1 MVHYIIVYI
10 EWIKVA
16 DSNSLEVDQSLNL
29 TCDQK
34 FMSKFATF
42 VHLKNYSNLQ
52 FWSFLERK
60 KGGPNTFQNQNLR
73 HRVYFMGN
81 LYARITKRQ
90 NSSATRF
97 LTTAENQNGK
107 SCVKISWLPRDFDE
121 FFIFIKELNIFK
133 GILDKLNLKTLI
145 NMAQM

>member
-1 MVHYIIVYI
+1 
-10 EWIKVA
+10 
-16 DSNSLEVDQSLNL
+16 
-29 TCDQK
+29 
-34 FMSKFATF
+34 
-42 VHLKNYSNLQ
+42 
-52 FWSFLERK
+52 
-60 KGGPNTFQNQNLR
+60 
-73 HRVYFMGN
+73 MGN